1 MTQMLEMA
9 FAKAA
14 AMPADLQE
22 QLAEQLLEDIEA
34 EMKWDKTLRKSQK
47 LLERMAR
54 DAKDARKQGKT
65 HRKGFD
71 EL

>member
-1 MTQMLEMA
+1 MTQILEKA

-14 AMPADLQE
+14 AMPEELQE
-22 QLAEQLLEDIEA
+22 QLAQQLLEDIEG
-34 EMKWDKTLRKSQK
+34 EMKWDRTLARSQK

-54 DAKDARKQGKT
+54 SARHSRKQGKT
-65 HRKGFD
+65 HKKGFD

>member
-1 MTQMLEMA
+1 MLEMA

>member
-1 MTQMLEMA
+1 MTQILEKA

-14 AMPADLQE
+14 AMPAELQE
-22 QLAEQLLEDIEA
+22 QLAQQLIDDIEG
-34 EMKWDKTLRKSQK
+34 EMKWDKTLAKSQK
-47 LLERMAR
+47 LLERLAR
-54 DAKDARKQGKT
+54 SAKAARKQGKT

>member
-1 MTQMLEMA
+1 MTQILEKA

-22 QLAEQLLEDIEA
+22 QLAEQMLEDIDG
-34 EMKWDKTLRKSQK
+34 EMKWDKTLAKSQK
-47 LLERMAR
+47 LLEHLAR
-54 DAKDARKQGKT
+54 SAKQARKQGKT
-65 HRKGFD
+65 HKKGFD